1 VIGGTLLLAT
11 RSEGKLRELRPL
23 LEPLGVQL
31 IDLAEAGIPDA
42 GDERLEMGDTF
53 EANALSKAR
62 HYFEASGGIPT
73 VADDSGIEV
82 AALDGAPGVA
92 SKRWSGRADLS
103 GQALDDANNAALV
116 AALAGREDRRARY
129 VCVATFVDAAGE
141 LVERGETTGVILDE
155 PRGNGGFGYDPYFLS
170 DDLGVTF
177 GEAPPAEK
185 HRVSHR
191 GRAFRALAARLS
203 ELGGR

>member
-1 VIGGTLLLAT
+1 M
-11 RSEGKLRELRPL
+11 
-23 LEPLGVQL
+23 
-31 IDLAEAGIPDA
+31 DLAEAGIP
-42 GDERLEMGDTF
+42 ERATTSWKRATHSRPMLCPRR
-53 EANALSKAR
+53 R

-103 GQALDDANNAALV
+103 GQALDDANNAVLV
-116 AALAGREDRRARY
+116 ATLVGREDRRARY
-129 VCVATFVDAAGE
+129 VCAAVFVDAAGE
-141 LVERGETTGVILDE
+141 LVERGETTGVILDR
-155 PRGNGGFGYDPYFLS
+155 PRGTGGFGYDPYFLS
-170 DDLGVTF
+170 DELGVTF